1 MTWGCDEGERVGKG
15 IFFFFSNGCS
25 KEWNLESGNREKKQR
40 DWKRIIVVIINIAM
54 WKYNSHLDNDKSFY
68 TTCTFFFF
76 LILARL
82 SIFPKCLRWT
92 SSNGLVY
99 HSLPHIYACTITK
112 GQEWSWFFFLLR
124 YIADFRP
131 SLRGDNTLGYRFW
144 LVTRLPRDRHWR
156 FSFFSQHNAIY
167 FRYYN

>member
-1 MTWGCDEGERVGKG
+1 MGMRRRWERN
-15 IFFFFSNGCS
+15 FFFFSNGCS
-25 KEWNLESGNREKKQR
+25 KEWNLESGNREKRQR
-40 DWKRIIVVIINIAM
+40 DWKRIRVIVVIINIAM

-76 LILARL
+76 NSRTIVYIPEMLAL
-82 SIFPKCLRWT
+82 NIFEWT
-92 SSNGLVY
+92 GVSVY
-99 HSLPHIYACTITK
+99 HSLPHTYACTITK

-144 LVTRLPRDRHWR
+144 LGNEAATRSPLTFFFL
-156 FSFFSQHNAIY
+156 FST
-167 FRYYN
+167 